1 MRSARTS
8 VDSRWLMRMTVRLA
22 AILERFKIVLCV
34 LTIVEAYRGHL
45 VTACLWQIFFA
56 NLTLEQY
63 LEQKSKREEL

>member
-1 MRSARTS
+1 MRTG
-8 VDSRWLMRMTVRLA
+8 
-22 AILERFKIVLCV
+22 FKIVLCV